1 MRGHV
6 FGLVRIRELWFG
18 MNVEHMGA
26 MDWCVHVSG
35 CLFLNE
41 QRLNEMV
48 TAKVIMLENYNLLGG
63 FPGFVD

>member
-1 MRGHV
+1 MGCILQV
-6 FGLVRIRELWFG
+6 ECLGQNWEVISLNCLESWFG

-35 CLFLNE
+35 CLCHNE

-48 TAKVIMLENYNLLGG
+48 MS
-63 FPGFVD
+63 